1 MTVQSMASICMTY
14 VVMFSNLYAIVRAIV
29 TQQMLYYKFVVN
41 VKYLNEQYNLKSI
54 FLAMLVKVTNQL

>member
-14 VVMFSNLYAIVRAIV
+14 VILFSNLYEIVWAIV
-29 TQQMLYYKFVVN
+29 TEQMLYYKFVVN
-41 VKYLNEQYNLKSI
+41 VKYLNEQYNLKII

>member
-1 MTVQSMASICMTY
+1 MTY